1 VAEPR
6 EVVGREQEL
15 EVVRAFAA
23 GDGFATLV
31 LEGEAG
37 IGKTTL
43 LREAVAAASGAGAGV
58 LMAWPAAAEAALA
71 FSGLGDLLAGALD
84 EVVSELP
91 APQARRSTLPCF
103 AERPASGRWI
113 RTPSRRG
120 S

>member
-84 EVVSELP
+84 EIVSEL
-91 APQARRSTLPCF
+91 RRSRGRSTLPCF